1 MFDVLG
7 TTALPAFVE
16 LFQIQHLLHLLFG
29 VVLGLS
35 VGLLPGLGGLTAMA
49 LVLPF
54 IYGMDQTSALA
65 MIIGMTSV
73 TNTSDTFPSVLMG
86 IPGSSSSQA
95 TVVDGYP
102 LARKGQGARA
112 LSAAF
117 MASMVGGVFGAFVL
131 TFAVFFAKPILLMIG
146 FGEQLLL
153 VILALILVGMLTGP
167 SVIKGLAGCGFGIL
181 VGCVGA
187 ATATAEYRMTYG
199 SLYLSDGI
207 PLVVLALGLFAIPE
221 ILEVLRTR
229 ERIAE
234 EQLLGKGWLQGLK
247 DTWIHKW
254 IVLRCSAIGTI
265 IGALPGIGG
274 SVIDWVAYGHVV
286 QTSKDKSQFGKG
298 DIRGVIAPESAN
310 NAKEG
315 GALIPTL
322 LFGIPGSG
330 TMALVLA
337 AFTLIGITPGRQMVQ
352 ENLSLTF
359 TIIWSIAVANIFGAG
374 IAFALASPISR
385 LTAVRYRLLAPFLL
399 SVVFFAAYQA
409 TQSWGDLLT
418 MMAVGGIA
426 IFLKRFGWSRP
437 AFLIGFVLSSGL
449 EAAFYR
455 TAQIYGFS
463 FLYRPVSIVLFL
475 LVAVTGYMAWRSK
488 TRVSDQ
494 VGDMEGKTP
503 RRLPQVAFATVLLL
517 VPLAVILDTWDLR
530 FLGRVFPLTVAVITL
545 MFISVGIYRLAR
557 APDGASILFD
567 GDLGLDTSGSDLT
580 LWHGAGIIA
589 GFAGLIAVL
598 GFAVGS
604 PVFVGLF
611 LLGVARVR
619 WPWAIFGAAAMAAFL
634 YLLTSVLNVAL
645 VAPLIDWG
653 F

>member
-1 MFDVLG
+1 MPDVLS
-7 TTALPAFVE
+7 TVALPAFLE

-29 VVLGLS
+29 VVLGLT

-54 IYGMDQTSALA
+54 MYGMDQTSALA

-73 TNTSDTFPSVLMG
+73 VNTSDTFPSVLMG
-86 IPGSSSSQA
+86 IPGSSSAQA

-102 LARKGQGARA
+102 LAKKGEGARA

-117 MASMVGGVFGAFVL
+117 MSSMAGGVFGAFVL

-153 VILALILVGMLTGP
+153 VVLALVLVGMLTGP

-187 ATATAEYRMTYG
+187 ATATAEYRMTGG
-199 SLYLSDGI
+199 SLYLTDGI
-207 PLVVLALGLFAIPE
+207 PLIVLALGLFAIPE

-229 ERIAE
+229 EHIAE
-234 EQLLGKGWLQGLK
+234 KALLGRGWLQGLK

-337 AFTLIGITPGRQMVQ
+337 AFTLIGITPGRQMVE

-374 IAFALASPISR
+374 IAFALASPITR
-385 LTAVRYRLLAPFLL
+385 LTAVRYRLLAPFLIC
-399 SVVFFAAYQA
+399 VVFFATYQA

-418 MMAVGGIA
+418 MLAVGGIA

-455 TAQIYGFS
+455 TTQIYGFS
-463 FLYRPVSIVLFL
+463 FLTRPVSIGLFI
-475 LVAVTGYMAWRSK
+475 LVALTGYMAWRSK

-494 VGDMEGKTP
+494 IGDMEGKSP
-503 RRLPQVAFATVLLL
+503 RRLPQVLFASALLL
-517 VPLAVILDTWDLR
+517 VPVFVIVDTWDLR
-530 FLGRVFPLTVAVITL
+530 FLGRVFPVTVAVLTL
-545 MFISVGIYRLAR
+545 ILMIVGIYRLAR
-557 APDGASILFD
+557 APEGASIHYD
-567 GDLGLDTSGSDLT
+567 GDLGLDTTGSNLT
-580 LWHGAGIIA
+580 LWHGAGILVA
-589 GFAGLIAVL
+589 FAGLIAIL
-598 GFAVGS
+598 GFAIAA
-604 PVFVGLF
+604 PVFVGMFLF
-611 LLGVARVR
+611 GIARVR
-619 WPWAIFGAAAMAAFL
+619 WMGAVFGALAMAVFL
-634 YLLTSVLNVAL
+634 YVLTNTLDVAM
-645 VAPLIDWG
+645 VEPLIDWG